1 MMKFD
6 FETRYKEELD
16 RVCFTPEE
24 KAQIARR
31 AAFSA
36 AERAGTRQRGGKG
49 LKRGLVIA
57 VAAVLMAVL
66 SIGAVAGAFLLSP
79 AEAAK
84 LLDEDR
90 AALAFSGDTANTDEQ
105 VGQLGDYTVRLCG
118 LGTGEAVLDQ
128 FDCTMESGHTY
139 VMLSYQRTD
148 GAPIDIDKEYGQWR
162 KTVFVSGLP
171 IEVQKILFYYRGN
184 ATVVDG
190 VLYELLDCG
199 NLGIFADHTA
209 YLAIYEYDL
218 TDLYE
223 QKFPG
228 ERTNGDSLVWAS
240 PSEAIKVDE
249 DGTAAFLPDYPKPH
263 ALFTLTLDES
273 GADPE
278 RAQEYLE
285 TFPLYQDWVAQRG
298 YFESGVRFDPQCVD
312 DILEIYR
319 PYEKRGY
326 IPKK

>member
-1 MMKFD
+1 MKLN
-6 FETRYKEELD
+6 FETSYKKELD
-16 RVCFTPEE
+16 RLCFTPEE

-36 AERAGTRQRGGKG
+36 AERAGAGQRGGKG
-49 LKRGLVIA
+49 FKRGLVIA

-79 AEAAK
+79 RDAAK
-84 LLDEDR
+84 LLNHDQ
-90 AALAFSGDTANTDEQ
+90 AALAFGKDTANTDEQ
-105 VGQLGDYTVRLCG
+105 EYQMGDYKVRLYG
-118 LGTGEAVLDQ
+118 LATEEAELDQ
-128 FDCTMESGHTY
+128 FDCTMKNGHTY
-139 VMLSYQRTD
+139 VIVSYQRTD
-148 GAPIDIDKEYGQWR
+148 GAPIDFYKELGIQWR
-162 KTVFVSGLP
+162 RIVFVSGLP
-171 IEVQKILFYYRGN
+171 IEVQTGMFSSGGY
-184 ATVVDG
+184 ATVEDG
-190 VLYELLDCG
+190 IVYELFDCT
-199 NLGIFADHTA
+199 NLGLFADHTA
-209 YLAIYEYDL
+209 YLAIYDQDL

-228 ERTNGDSLVWAS
+228 EGTNGDSLVWAS

-263 ALFTLTLDES
+263 LLFTLPLDEA

-278 RAQEYLE
+278 RAQEFLE
-285 TFPLYQDWVAQRG
+285 SNQIYQDWVNQTS
-298 YFESGVRFDPQCVD
+298 YFEPGVQFDPQCVD

-326 IPKK
+326 IPTK

>member
-79 AEAAK
+79 TEAAK

-90 AALAFSGDTANTDEQ
+90 AALAFSGNTANTDEQ
-105 VGQLGDYTVRLCG
+105 VGQLGGYTVRLCG

-148 GAPIDIDKEYGQWR
+148 GAPIDLDKEYGQW
-162 KTVFVSGLP
+162 KKIVFVSGLP
-171 IEVQKILFYYRGN
+171 IEVQETIFYSRGK
-184 ATVVDG
+184 ATVEDG
-190 VLYELLDCG
+190 VLYDLLDCG
-199 NLGIFADHTA
+199 NLGLFADHTA
-209 YLAIYEYDL
+209 YLAIYEGDI

-223 QKFPG
+223 QKYG
-228 ERTNGDSLVWAS
+228 ERADYEGRAFAF
-240 PSEAIKVDE
+240 PEQAIQMDE
-249 DGTAAFLPDYPKPH
+249 DGYFAFLPDYPKPH
-263 ALFTLTLDES
+263 LLFTLPLDEA

-285 TFPLYQDWVAQRG
+285 TIELYRDWVDQTS
-298 YFESGVRFDPQCVD
+298 YFEPGNVWDYRSFDDV
-312 DILEIYR
+312 LESWR
-319 PYEKRGY
+319 PYEERGY
-326 IPKK
+326 IPTK